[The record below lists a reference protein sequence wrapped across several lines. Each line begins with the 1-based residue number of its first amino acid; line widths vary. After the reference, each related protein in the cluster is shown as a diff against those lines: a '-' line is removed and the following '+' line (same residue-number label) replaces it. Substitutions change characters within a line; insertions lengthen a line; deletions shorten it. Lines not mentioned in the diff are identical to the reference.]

1 MARFYRVSGSL
12 AAMSFCGAM
21 FVIFSYFSMPI
32 LRKHPTNMVFFL
44 SVSDLL
50 FSLKF
55 IVTALYPGSKNLEL
69 ESWTCYLQAG
79 WAQFWGTASISW
91 VGMISLNLI
100 VELHKQ
106 GFARTASYSKYYHVF
121 VWSLSTITTG
131 VMFTFPDRIGSSGD
145 GTCWI
150 ENNADPLR
158 LLFFVPLLTYFA
170 ISIYSVILAFVRTS
184 NGVMSDQ
191 SRRGVMIRMVS
202 YVAVFLLCWSLP
214 LVHRISLWTRHVS
227 STEDPDHP
235 TTLQTLDAVG
245 ISIQGFANAMVWLTN
260 PSFFVAIK
268 KHILDKY
275 FGCLFKDSQEKHPLL
290 TEIEDTLTDAR
301 QDITVIGQ
309 MLRKNMITCILLGIQ
324 QSMRDLKRSDVTQKS
339 YADKRTYNYD
349 ELRAGDEV
357 TEGQAQAFQF
367 VDYSPLVFA
376 HIRELSNVSMDDYR
390 ESMNVN
396 QFLGKITNDQL
407 AKFSDGR
414 SDSFFIFSP
423 DKKFILKTISAKE
436 AAVLLKMLPSLHHY
450 FRANP
455 HSLITRF
462 YGCHAVRV
470 SHGDLLHVVVMG
482 NVFSHPLAIH
492 ECYDLKGS
500 WVNRSAGPRPDP
512 SKLGMDND
520 FMRRLKLDPAI
531 KAMFLDQAQKDALLL
546 CSLNIMDYSLLLGIH
561 FNERDDPH
569 MSNNG
574 QNIGLGIELVQ
585 FVSSPDAMTVDKLPG
600 AQGLSLLV
608 STDKSEIYCV
618 GIIDVLQLYDRKKKM
633 ERFMKVYV
641 LQKDGQGLSSMPP
654 VHYAKRFATAMKKI
668 THF

>member
-1 MARFYRVSGSL
+1 MAKFYRVSGSL

-21 FVIFSYFSMPI
+21 FVIFSYLSMPV

-55 IVTALYPGSKNLEL
+55 IITALTPKSAEL
-69 ESWTCYLQAG
+69 ECPYRWTCYMQAG

-91 VGMISLNLI
+91 IGMISLNLI
-100 VELHKQ
+100 IELHKQ
-106 GFARTASYSKYYHVF
+106 GFARTASYSKYYHMF
-121 VWSLSTITTG
+121 VWSLSGFTTC
-131 VMFTFPDRIGSSGD
+131 VMFIFSTHIGPSGD

-150 ENNADPLR
+150 HKNDDALR
-158 LLFFVPLLTYFA
+158 LLFFVPLIIYFL
-170 ISIYSVILAFVRTS
+170 ISIITVGLAFVRTS
-184 NGVMSDQ
+184 NGVMSDA
-191 SRRGVMIRMVS
+191 SRRAVMIRMVS
-202 YVAVFLLCWSLP
+202 YVAVFLVCWSLP
-214 LVHRISLWTRHVS
+214 LVHRIYLWNSETS
-227 STEDPDHP
+227 ENPLHP
-235 TTLQTLDAVG
+235 TTLQMLDAVG
-245 ISIQGFANAMVWLTN
+245 VSIQGFANAMVWLSN
-260 PSFFVAIK
+260 PSFFIAIK
-268 KHILDKY
+268 KHVIDKY
-275 FGCLFKDSQEKHPLL
+275 FGCLFSDDREKHPLL
-290 TEIEDTLTDAR
+290 TEIQGNLTDVR
-301 QDITVIGQ
+301 QDITIIGQ
-309 MLRKNMITCILLGIQ
+309 ILRRNIVTCILLGIQ
-324 QSMRDLKRSDVTQKS
+324 QSMRDLRRSDVTQKS

-349 ELRAGDEV
+349 ELRANDEI

-376 HIRELSNVSMDDYR
+376 HIRELSSVSMESYK

-396 QFLGKITNDQL
+396 QFLGKIANDQL

-423 DKKFILKTISAKE
+423 DKKFILKTISSKE

-482 NVFSHPLAIH
+482 NVFSSSMAIH

-500 WVNRSAGPRPDP
+500 WVNRSAGPRSDP

-520 FMRRLKLDPAI
+520 FKRKLKLDPSI

-546 CSLNIMDYSLLLGIH
+546 SSLNIMDYSLLLGIH
-561 FNERDDPH
+561 FTDRDDPH
-569 MSNNG
+569 HSQNG
-574 QNIGLGIELVQ
+574 VELVRM
-585 FVSSPDAMTVDKLPG
+585 PY
-600 AQGLSLLV
+600 
-608 STDKSEIYCV
+608 IY
-618 GIIDVLQLYDRKKKM
+618 
-633 ERFMKVYV
+633 
-641 LQKDGQGLSSMPP
+641 
-654 VHYAKRFATAMKKI
+654 
-668 THF
+668 